1 MLFDFYF
8 YYIICNALYRYR
20 NEAFNIARGI
30 FQEIYFSELKD
41 EESMDVEECSS
52 QSRCPQRY
60 KKRNRM
66 MLSEWM
72 IDVPQDFSE
81 NWFMVPCP
89 VGKRTRLVSGRVVIF
104 LYLHLFKINLYIYF
118 KYEII

>member
-1 MLFDFYF
+1 
-8 YYIICNALYRYR
+8 
-20 NEAFNIARGI
+20 
-30 FQEIYFSELKD
+30 
-41 EESMDVEECSS
+41 MDVEECSS

-60 KKRNRM
+60 KKKNRM

-81 NWFMVPCP
+81 SWFMVPCP
-89 VGKRTRLVSGRVVIF
+89 VGKRTRLVSGRVLIF
-104 LYLHLFKINLYIYF
+104 IYLYLFKTNLYIYF